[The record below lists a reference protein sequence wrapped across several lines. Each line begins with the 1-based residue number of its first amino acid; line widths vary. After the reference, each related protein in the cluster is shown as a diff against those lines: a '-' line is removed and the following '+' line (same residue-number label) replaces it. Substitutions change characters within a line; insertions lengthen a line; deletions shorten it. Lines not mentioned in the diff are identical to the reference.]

1 MASKKTKMVKR
12 HTILNGEKLGFE
24 YTWIKKMF
32 KEENENDDVEQRK
45 YVEQQNSE
53 RNKKVVLMRFD
64 E

>member
-1 MASKKTKMVKR
+1 
-12 HTILNGEKLGFE
+12 
-24 YTWIKKMF
+24 MF

-53 RNKKVVLMRFD
+53 INKKVVLMRFD

>member
-1 MASKKTKMVKR
+1 
-12 HTILNGEKLGFE
+12 
-24 YTWIKKMF
+24 MF

-53 RNKKVVLMRFD
+53 RNKKTALMRFD

>member
-1 MASKKTKMVKR
+1 
-12 HTILNGEKLGFE
+12 
-24 YTWIKKMF
+24 MF

>member
-1 MASKKTKMVKR
+1 
-12 HTILNGEKLGFE
+12 
-24 YTWIKKMF
+24 MF

-53 RNKKVVLMRFD
+53 RNKKIALMRFD